1 MPAIVS
7 PVLPGLSFL
16 SFLTGTHPAHRD
28 RQLLAAIREEQARL
42 PELTQGL
49 LIERSE
55 RARAR
60 VAEEGV
66 DAFAAV
72 VEAFVLADLGLRQAL
87 GISLYDV
94 QMLASLALARG
105 AIAEMATGEGKTYSC
120 APAAVL
126 HGLTGRGVHVVTTNA
141 YLAERDYELLAPAYR
156 AIELTSSMIP
166 ERAQAAEKRLAYQS
180 DIAYSTGYELGFDY
194 LRDQLSLR
202 TPDTRRLGQSLLQ
215 RLHGKS
221 DGRDLLIQR
230 PHYYAIVDEIDNVL
244 LDDASSPLV
253 LSGAAPGE
261 APDAEAH
268 RVARD
273 VIYLLNPTTDYRID
287 SKAGSVHLTEAGIE
301 RIHDAKI
308 PIPLSRLTRTWTEY
322 IEQALRA
329 QLLIRKDV
337 HYVVRE
343 GTVQIVDASTGR
355 IFEDRVWQDG
365 LHQAI
370 EAKEEVTIT
379 ADRRA
384 MAQVT
389 RQRYFRR
396 YQRLAGMTGTAQGC
410 EREFKQVY
418 RLTIQPIPLRK
429 PTQRRELATRY
440 FSTVEAKWKAIVQ
453 SVQEVHAT
461 GRPILI
467 GTRSIEDSQRLA
479 ELLAESGI
487 DYRLLNGKQ
496 DEEEASVVARAGDL
510 RSITIATNLAGRGT
524 DIKLSEEVKALGGLH
539 VIAAECHDSPRVD
552 RQLLGRCGR
561 QGDPGTT
568 QTFVSADD
576 VLIQRFGPWL
586 ARFMVR
592 HATPH
597 GEVLRDLSSSL
608 RRMQQ
613 TAERMGFRQRS
624 EVLRRDLASDALF
637 PMQTPSS

>member
-1 MPAIVS
+1 MPSVDSTAF
-7 PVLPGLSFL
+7 LGMSFL
-16 SFLTGTHPAHRD
+16 RFFAPAQPAKRD
-28 RQLLAAIREEQARL
+28 KQILAAIREEQARL
-42 PELTQGL
+42 PELTPSL
-49 LIERSE
+49 LAERSE
-55 RARAR
+55 SARLRIATD
-60 VAEEGV
+60 GV
-66 DAFAAV
+66 DDFQAV
-72 VEAFVLADLGLRQAL
+72 VHAFVLADLGLRQAL

-94 QMLASLALARG
+94 QILASLALARG

-141 YLAERDYELLAPAYR
+141 YLAQRDYELLASAYR
-156 AIELTSSMIP
+156 AIDLTSSLIP
-166 ERAQAAEKRLAYQS
+166 ERAQASEKRLAYQS

-194 LRDQLSLR
+194 LRDQLTLR
-202 TPDTRRLGQSLLQ
+202 TPDARRLGQSLLQ

-221 DGRDLLIQR
+221 AGRDPLIQR

-244 LDDASSPLV
+244 LDDASSPLI

-261 APDAEAH
+261 APDAEVH

-273 VIYLLNPTTDYRID
+273 LIYLLNPASDYVVD
-287 SKAGSVHLTEAGIE
+287 SKAGSVQLTPEGIE
-301 RIHDAKI
+301 RIHDPKI
-308 PIPLSRLTRTWTEY
+308 PIPLSQLTRTWTEY

-337 HYVVRE
+337 HYIVSD

-355 IFEDRVWQDG
+355 IFADRVWQDG

-370 EAKEEVTIT
+370 EAKEGVTIT

-410 EREFKQVY
+410 EREFQQVY
-418 RLTIQPIPLRK
+418 RLPIQPIPLRK
-429 PTQRRELATRY
+429 PTQRRELPTR
-440 FSTVEAKWKAIVQ
+440 FFVSTEAKSKAIVQ
-453 SVQEVHAT
+453 SVAEIHAT

-479 ELLAESGI
+479 DLLAEAGVAH
-487 DYRLLNGKQ
+487 RLLNGKQ
-496 DEEEASVVARAGDL
+496 DEEEAAVVGRAGDPGAV
-510 RSITIATNLAGRGT
+510 TIATNLAGRGT
-524 DIKLSEEVKALGGLH
+524 DIKLSEEVIALGGLH

-576 VLIQRFGPWL
+576 VLIQRHGPWL
-586 ARFMVR
+586 ARFMAR
-592 HATPH
+592 HASPQ
-597 GEVLRDLSSSL
+597 GEVMRNLTPYI

-613 TAERMGFRQRS
+613 TAERIGFRQRS

-637 PMQTPSS
+637 PMQASSS